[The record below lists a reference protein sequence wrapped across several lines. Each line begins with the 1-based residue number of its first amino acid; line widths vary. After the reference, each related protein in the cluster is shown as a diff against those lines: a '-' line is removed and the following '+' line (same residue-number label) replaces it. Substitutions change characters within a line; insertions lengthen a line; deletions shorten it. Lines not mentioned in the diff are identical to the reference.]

1 MDVSRRKLLSF
12 AVVGGVVVLGGAVF
26 ACGSG
31 PVKRPDGGEGLLPVG
46 ASAPDFTATTK
57 AGEPV
62 RLSSFRGHAVV
73 VYFYPKDFTPGCT
86 SEACAFRD
94 AWARYQAQNVTIVG
108 VSRDTEESHRKFVK
122 QHDLP
127 FPLASDE
134 DGAIARSYGVKSALG
149 VDARVTL
156 LLGPDGKVVKTW
168 PDVDPG
174 VHATEVLA
182 EAAKLAPAQNVPASP
197 SP

>member
-1 MDVSRRKLLSF
+1 MGVSRRKLLVF
-12 AVVGGVVVLGGAVF
+12 AIVGGVVVLGGAVF
-26 ACGSG
+26 ACGSA

-46 ASAPDFTATTK
+46 ASAPDFAATTK

-62 RLSSFRGHAVV
+62 RLSSLRGHAVV

-94 AWARYQAQNVTIVG
+94 AWAKYQAQNVTIMG

-122 QHDLP
+122 QHELP

-134 DGAIARSYGVKSALG
+134 DGAIARSYGVKTALG
-149 VDARVTL
+149 VDARVTF
-156 LLGPDGKVVKTW
+156 LLGPDGKVVKSW
-168 PDVDPG
+168 PAVAPG
-174 VHATEVLA
+174 VHA
-182 EAAKLAPAQNVPASP
+182 
-197 SP
+197 

>member
-1 MDVSRRKLLSF
+1 MQLSRRKLLVLALTGG
-12 AVVGGVVVLGGAVF
+12 AVIVGGAVF
-26 ACGSG
+26 ACASA
-31 PVKRPDGGEGLLPVG
+31 PVKRPDGGEGPLPAG
-46 ASAPDFTATTK
+46 AAAPDFQATTK

-62 RLSSFRGHAVV
+62 RLSSLRGHAVV

-94 AWARYQAQNVTIVG
+94 AWGKYQSQNVTIVG
-108 VSRDTEESHRKFVK
+108 VSQDTEESHRKFVK
-122 QHDLP
+122 QHELP

-134 DGAIARSYGVKSALG
+134 DGAIARSYGVKTTLG
-149 VDARVTL
+149 VDARVTFL
-156 LLGPDGKVVKTW
+156 VGPDGKIVKSW
-168 PDVDPG
+168 PNVDPA

-182 EAAKLAPAQNVPASP
+182 EAAKLAPEPHPNP

>member
-1 MDVSRRKLLSF
+1 MELSRRKLLAL
-12 AVVGGVVVLGGAVF
+12 AVAGAAVIVGGAVF
-26 ACGSG
+26 ACASA
-31 PVKRPDGGEGLLPVG
+31 PVKRPDGGEGLLPTG
-46 ASAPDFTATTK
+46 ASAPDFQATTK

-62 RLSSFRGHAVV
+62 RLSALRGHAVV

-94 AWARYQAQNVTIVG
+94 AWGKYQSQNVTIVG
-108 VSRDTEESHRKFVK
+108 VSQDTEESHRKFVK
-122 QHDLP
+122 QHELP

-134 DGAIARSYGVKSALG
+134 DGAIARSYGVKTSMG
-149 VDARVTL
+149 IDARVTF
-156 LLGPDGKVVKTW
+156 LLGPDGKVVKSW

-182 EAAKLAPAQNVPASP
+182 EAAKLAAPEPHPNP

>member
-1 MDVSRRKLLSF
+1 MDVSRRKLLAF
-12 AVVGGVVVLGGAVF
+12 AVLGAVVLGGAAF

-31 PVKRPDGGEGLLPVG
+31 PVKRPDGGEGMLPMG

-62 RLSSFRGHAVV
+62 RLSSLHGHAVV

-94 AWARYQAQNVTIVG
+94 SWAKYQAQNVTIVG

-122 QHDLP
+122 QHELP

-134 DGAIARSYGVKSALG
+134 DGAIARSYGVRSALG
-149 VDARVTL
+149 VDARVTF
-156 LLGPDGKVVKTW
+156 LLGPDGKVAKIW
-168 PDVDPG
+168 PDVDPAI
-174 VHATEVLA
+174 HATEVLA
-182 EAAKLAPAQNVPASP
+182 EAAKLAQPQNVPASP

>member
-1 MDVSRRKLLSF
+1 MKLSRRKVVALALAS
-12 AVVGGVVVLGGAVF
+12 AALVVGGAF
-26 ACGSG
+26 ACASG
-31 PVKRPDGGEGLLPVG
+31 PVKRPDGGEGLLSAG
-46 ASAPDFTATTK
+46 ASAPDFQATTK

-62 RLSSFRGHAVV
+62 RLSSLRGHAVV

-94 AWARYQAQNVTIVG
+94 AWTKYQSQNVTIVG
-108 VSRDTEESHRKFVK
+108 VSQDTEESHRRFVK
-122 QHDLP
+122 EHALP

-134 DGAIARSYGVKSALG
+134 DGAIARSYGVKTAMG
-149 VDARVTL
+149 IDARVTF
-156 LLGPDGKVVKTW
+156 LLGPDGKVVKSW

-182 EAAKLAPAQNVPASP
+182 EAAKLAPAPAP
-197 SP
+197 

>member
-1 MDVSRRKLLSF
+1 MSSPRRKLLVSVVAGGLALALG
-12 AVVGGVVVLGGAVF
+12 AVV

-46 ASAPDFTATTK
+46 ASSPDFTATTK

-62 RLSSFRGHAVV
+62 RLSSLRGHPVV

-94 AWARYQAQNVTIVG
+94 AWARYQSQNVTIVG

-127 FPLASDE
+127 FPLAADE
-134 DGAIARSYGVKSALG
+134 DGSISRSFGVKSMLG
-149 VDARVTL
+149 VDERVTFL
-156 LLGPDGKVVKTW
+156 LDPSGKVVKVW
-168 PDVDPG
+168 PDVDPA

-182 EAAKLAPAQNVPASP
+182 EAAKLASAPAP
-197 SP
+197 

>member
-1 MDVSRRKLLSF
+1 MEVSRRKLLAF
-12 AVVGGVVVLGGAVF
+12 AVVGGAVVLGGAVF
-26 ACGSG
+26 ACASG

-46 ASAPDFTATTK
+46 ASAPDFTATTR

-62 RLSSFRGHAVV
+62 RLSSLRGHPVV

-94 AWARYQAQNVTIVG
+94 AWARYQSQNVTIVG

-122 QHDLP
+122 QHELP

-134 DGAIARSYGVKSALG
+134 DAAIARSYGVKSALG
-149 VDARVTL
+149 VDARVTF
-156 LLGPDGKVVKTW
+156 LLGADGKIVKSW

-182 EAAKLAPAQNVPASP
+182 EAAKLAQPQNVPAIP